1 MHGSPVVADGAM
13 KDGRPALSVAVQQSF
28 RYILAAYSLGKSWGC
43 PIHEHLPVSI
53 SLGSITLED
62 PVILAPMSA

>member
-28 RYILAAYSLGKSWGC
+28 RYPCCLFFRQIVGLHN
-43 PIHEHLPVSI
+43 P
-53 SLGSITLED
+53 
-62 PVILAPMSA
+62 